1 MPMDHPSFTPADL
14 RIQPR
19 NVMFARGRT
28 AERWWNG
35 GDAVATA
42 FYNSLSLTFPKGEA
56 FFIDSVRNFRD
67 SAPSAQQA
75 QIDAF
80 IKQEAAHS
88 REHAH
93 LNSQVELA
101 GYDVRP
107 MHEDLDSRLAELK
120 DQPPIVGLVTTV
132 ALEHFTA
139 IIAHACLKNERHFK
153 SASPDAARLWKWHA
167 IEEIEHKG
175 VAFDTFLAATQ
186 KLSSYKRWKFR
197 SLVMLHISYTFL
209 RGRVRAMRQFL
220 RQDGMDGPRTWLRI
234 FSYLVI
240 YPGLLRQIF
249 PAWLSFFRPGF
260 HPWQHDDRAL
270 AAEHEAL
277 LALPVLN
284 KDALVRLT

>member
-1 MPMDHPSFTPADL
+1 MDHSSPTPVDL
-14 RIQPR
+14 HIQPR
-19 NVMFARGRT
+19 NVMFARGRS

-35 GDAVATA
+35 GDPVATA

-56 FFIDSVRNFRD
+56 FFIESVRNFRD
-67 SAPSAQQA
+67 SVPAAQQA

-88 REHAH
+88 REHSH
-93 LNSQVELA
+93 LNSQVEQA

-107 MHEDLDSRLAELK
+107 MHADLDSRLAEMK
-120 DQPPIVGLVTTV
+120 DQPPIFGLVTTV

-139 IIAHACLKNERHFK
+139 IIAHACLQNERHFRNA
-153 SASPDAARLWKWHA
+153 SADAARLWKWHA

-175 VAFDTFLAATQ
+175 VAFDTFLAATH
-186 KLSSYKRWKFR
+186 KLSTYKRWKFR

-220 RQDGMDGPRTWLRI
+220 QQDGMDGPRTWLRI
-234 FSYLVI
+234 FSYLLI

-249 PAWLSFFRPGF
+249 PAWLSFFRPSF

-270 AAEHEAL
+270 AAEHEAR

-284 KDALVRLT
+284 KDALVRLA

>member
-1 MPMDHPSFTPADL
+1 MDHPSPTPADL
-14 RIQPR
+14 QIQPR
-19 NVMFARGRT
+19 NVMFARGRN
-28 AERWWNG
+28 AARWWNG

-67 SAPSAQQA
+67 SVPAPQQA

-88 REHAH
+88 REHSH
-93 LNSQVELA
+93 LNNQVEQA
-101 GYDVRP
+101 GYDVGP
-107 MHEDLDSRLAELK
+107 MHADLDSRLAEMK
-120 DQPPIVGLVTTV
+120 DQPPIFGLVTTV

-139 IIAHACLKNERHFK
+139 IIAHACLKSERHFK
-153 SASPDAARLWKWHA
+153 NASPDAARLWKWHA

-175 VAFDTFLAATQ
+175 VAYDTFLAATQ

-209 RGRVRAMRQFL
+209 QGRVRAMRQFL
-220 RQDGMDGPRTWLRI
+220 KQDGMDGPRTWLRI
-234 FSYLVI
+234 FSYLLI

-270 AAEHEAL
+270 AAEHEARL
-277 LALPVLN
+277 GLPVLN
-284 KDALVRLT
+284 KDALIRLT

>member
-1 MPMDHPSFTPADL
+1 MDHPSLSPSDL
-14 RIQPR
+14 TIQPR
-19 NVMFARGRT
+19 NVMFGRGRRT
-28 AERWWNG
+28 ERWWNG
-35 GDAVATA
+35 GDPVATA

-56 FFIDSVRNFRD
+56 FFIESVRHFRD
-67 SAPSAQQA
+67 TVPAQQQG

-93 LNSQVELA
+93 LNSQVEQA
-101 GYDVRP
+101 GYDVAP
-107 MHEDLDSRLAELK
+107 MHADLDSRLAELK
-120 DQPPIVGLVTTV
+120 SQLPIFGLVSTV

-153 SASPDAARLWKWHA
+153 GAAPDAARLWKWHA

-175 VAFDTFLAATQ
+175 VAYDTFLAATQ
-186 KLSSYKRWKFR
+186 GLSTYRRWKFR

-220 RQDGMDGPRTWLRI
+220 KQDGIAGPGTGLRI
-234 FSYLVI
+234 FWFLWVF
-240 YPGLLRQIF
+240 PGLLRQVF
-249 PAWLSFFRPGF
+249 PSWLAFFRPRF
-260 HPWQHDDRAL
+260 HPWQHDDRDLVAV
-270 AAEHEAL
+270 HEAQL
-277 LALPVLN
+277 GLPVLN

>member
-1 MPMDHPSFTPADL
+1 MDHPSPTPADL
-14 RIQPR
+14 QIQPR
-19 NVMFARGRT
+19 NVMFARDRK
-28 AERWWNG
+28 AARWWNG

-67 SAPSAQQA
+67 SVPAAQQA

-88 REHAH
+88 REHHH
-93 LNSQVELA
+93 LNNQVEQA
-101 GYDVRP
+101 GYDVGP
-107 MHEDLDSRLAELK
+107 MHADLDSRLAEMK
-120 DQPPIVGLVTTV
+120 DQPSIVGLVTTV

-139 IIAHACLKNERHFK
+139 IIAHACLKSERHFK
-153 SASPDAARLWKWHA
+153 NASPDAARLWKWHA

-175 VAFDTFLAATQ
+175 VAYDTFLAATRN
-186 KLSSYKRWKFR
+186 LSTYKRWKFR

-209 RGRVRAMRQFL
+209 RGRIRAMRQFL
-220 RQDGMDGPRTWLRI
+220 EQDGMDGPRTWLRI
-234 FSYLVI
+234 FSYLLV

-270 AAEHEAL
+270 VAEHEAL
-277 LALPVLN
+277 LQLPVLN
-284 KDALVRLT
+284 KDALVRLA

>member
-1 MPMDHPSFTPADL
+1 MDQSSPTPADL
-14 RIQPR
+14 HIQPR

-28 AERWWNG
+28 AQRWWNG
-35 GDAVATA
+35 GDAIATA

-56 FFIDSVRNFRD
+56 FFIDSVKNFRD
-67 SAPSAQQA
+67 SVPTQQQA

-88 REHAH
+88 REHNH
-93 LNSQVELA
+93 LNNQVEQA
-101 GYDVRP
+101 GYDVRS
-107 MHEDLDSRLAELK
+107 MHADLDSRLAELK
-120 DQPPIVGLVTTV
+120 DKPPIFGLVTTV

-139 IIAHACLKNERHFK
+139 IIAHACLKSERHFK
-153 SASPDAARLWKWHA
+153 NASPDVARLWKWHA

-175 VAFDTFLAATQ
+175 VAYDTFLAATH
-186 KLSSYKRWKFR
+186 KLSTYKRWKFR

-209 RGRVRAMRQFL
+209 RGRVRAMREFL
-220 RQDGMDGPRTWLRI
+220 KQDGMDGPRTWLRI
-234 FSYLVI
+234 FSYLLI

-270 AAEHEAL
+270 AAEHGARL
-277 LALPVLN
+277 GLPVLN

>member
-1 MPMDHPSFTPADL
+1 MDNPSPTPADL
-14 RIQPR
+14 QIQPR

-28 AERWWNG
+28 AARWWNG

-67 SAPSAQQA
+67 SVPASQQA

-88 REHAH
+88 REHHH
-93 LNSQVELA
+93 LNNQVEQA

-107 MHEDLDSRLAELK
+107 MYEHLDSRLAELK
-120 DQPPIVGLVTTV
+120 AKPAIIGLVTTV

-139 IIAHACLKNERHFK
+139 IIAHACLQSERHLQN
-153 SASPDAARLWKWHA
+153 ASPDAARLWKWHA

-175 VAFDTFLAATQ
+175 VAYDTFLAVTQ
-186 KLSSYKRWKFR
+186 NMSAYKRWKFR
-197 SLVMLHISYTFL
+197 SLVMLNISYTFL
-209 RGRVRAMRQFL
+209 RARVRSMQQFL
-220 RQDGMDGPRTWLRI
+220 KQDGMDGPRTWLRI
-234 FSYLVI
+234 FSYLLI
-240 YPGLLRQIF
+240 YPGLLREIF

-270 AAEHEAL
+270 AAEHEARL
-277 LALPVLN
+277 GLRILN
-284 KDALVRLT
+284 KDALIRLA

>member
-1 MPMDHPSFTPADL
+1 MAYSSPTPADL
-14 RIQPR
+14 QIQPR

-67 SAPSAQQA
+67 SVPPAQQA

-88 REHAH
+88 REHNH
-93 LNSQVELA
+93 LNNQVEQA

-107 MHEDLDSRLAELK
+107 MHADLDSRLAELK
-120 DQPPIVGLVTTV
+120 DKPPIFGLVTTV

-139 IIAHACLKNERHFK
+139 IIAHACLKSERHFK

-175 VAFDTFLAATQ
+175 VAYDTFLAATRN
-186 KLSSYKRWKFR
+186 LSTYKRWKFR

-220 RQDGMDGPRTWLRI
+220 KQDGMDGPRTWLRI
-234 FSYLVI
+234 FSYLLI

-270 AAEHEAL
+270 AAEHEAQL
-277 LALPVLN
+277 GLPVLN
-284 KDALVRLT
+284 KDAPVRLA

>member
-1 MPMDHPSFTPADL
+1 MDHPSPTPADL
-14 RIQPR
+14 QIQPR
-19 NVMFARGRT
+19 NVMFARDRS
-28 AERWWNG
+28 AARWWNG

-56 FFIDSVRNFRD
+56 FFIESVRNFRD
-67 SAPSAQQA
+67 SVPASQQA

-88 REHAH
+88 REHSH
-93 LNSQVELA
+93 LNNQVEQA
-101 GYDVRP
+101 GYDVGP
-107 MHEDLDSRLAELK
+107 MHADLDSRLAEMK
-120 DQPPIVGLVTTV
+120 DQPAIVGLVTTV

-139 IIAHACLKNERHFK
+139 IIAHACLKSERHFK
-153 SASPDAARLWKWHA
+153 NASPDAAGLWKWHA

-175 VAFDTFLAATQ
+175 VAYDTFLAATQ
-186 KLSSYKRWKFR
+186 KLSNYKRWKFR

-220 RQDGMDGPRTWLRI
+220 EQDGMDGPRTWLRI
-234 FSYLVI
+234 FAYLLI
-240 YPGLLRQIF
+240 YPGLLREIF

-270 AAEHEAL
+270 VAEHEARL
-277 LALPVLN
+277 GLPVLN
-284 KDALVRLT
+284 KDALIRLA

>member
-1 MPMDHPSFTPADL
+1 MDHYSPTPADL

-19 NVMFARGRT
+19 NVMFGRGRT

-56 FFIDSVRNFRD
+56 FFIESVRNFRD
-67 SAPSAQQA
+67 SMAPQQQA

-88 REHAH
+88 REHNH
-93 LNSQVELA
+93 LNTQVEQA

-107 MHEDLDSRLAELK
+107 MHADLDARLAELK
-120 DQPPIVGLVTTV
+120 DKPAIFGLVTTV

-139 IIAHACLKNERHFK
+139 IIAHACLKSERHFRG
-153 SASPDAARLWKWHA
+153 ASPDTSRLWKWHA

-175 VAFDTFLAATQ
+175 VAYDTFLAATQ
-186 KLSSYKRWKFR
+186 KLSAYKRWKFR

-220 RQDGMDGPRTWLRI
+220 KQDGMDGPHTWLRI

-270 AAEHEAL
+270 VAEHEAR
-277 LALPVLN
+277 LALPVLA
-284 KDALVRLT
+284 KDALVKVT

>member
-1 MPMDHPSFTPADL
+1 MAYSSPTPADL
-14 RIQPR
+14 QIQPR

-67 SAPSAQQA
+67 SVPPAQQA

-88 REHAH
+88 REHNH
-93 LNSQVELA
+93 LNNQVEQA

-107 MHEDLDSRLAELK
+107 MHADLDSRLAELK
-120 DQPPIVGLVTTV
+120 DKPPIFGLVSTV

-139 IIAHACLKNERHFK
+139 IIAHACLKSERHFK

-175 VAFDTFLAATQ
+175 VAYDTFLAATRN
-186 KLSSYKRWKFR
+186 LSTYKRWKFR

-220 RQDGMDGPRTWLRI
+220 KQDGMDGPRTWLRI
-234 FSYLVI
+234 FSYLLI

-270 AAEHEAL
+270 AAEHEAQL
-277 LALPVLN
+277 CLPLLN
-284 KDALVRLT
+284 KDAPVRLA

>member
-1 MPMDHPSFTPADL
+1 MDHSSPTPADL

-56 FFIDSVRNFRD
+56 FFIESVKYFRD
-67 SAPSAQQA
+67 SVPPEQQA

-88 REHAH
+88 REHNH
-93 LNSQVELA
+93 LNNQVELA

-107 MHEDLDSRLAELK
+107 MHADLDSRLAELK
-120 DQPPIVGLVTTV
+120 DKPPIFGLVTTV

-139 IIAHACLKNERHFK
+139 IIAHACLKSERHFK
-153 SASPDAARLWKWHA
+153 NASPDAARLWKWHA

-175 VAFDTFLAATQ
+175 VAYDTFLAATQ
-186 KLSSYKRWKFR
+186 KLSTYKRWKFR
-197 SLVMLHISYTFL
+197 SLVMLHISCTFL

-220 RQDGMDGPRTWLRI
+220 KQDGMDGPRTWLRI
-234 FSYLVI
+234 FSYLLI

-270 AAEHEAL
+270 VAEHEAQL
-277 LALPVLN
+277 GLPVLN
-284 KDALVRLT
+284 KDALLRLT

>member
-1 MPMDHPSFTPADL
+1 
-14 RIQPR
+14 
-19 NVMFARGRT
+19 MFGRGRN
-28 AERWWNG
+28 AQRWWNG

-67 SAPSAQQA
+67 SVPQRQQA

-88 REHAH
+88 REHSH
-93 LNSQVELA
+93 LNNQVEQA
-101 GYDVRP
+101 GYDVRA
-107 MHEDLDSRLAELK
+107 MHADLDSRLAELK
-120 DQPPIVGLVTTV
+120 DKPPIFGLVTTV

-139 IIAHACLKNERHFK
+139 IIAHACLKSERHFK

-175 VAFDTFLAATQ
+175 VAFDTFLAATR

-220 RQDGMDGPRTWLRI
+220 EQDGMDGPRTWLRI
-234 FSYLVI
+234 FSYLLI

-270 AAEHEAL
+270 VAEHEAQL
-277 LALPVLN
+277 GLPVLN
-284 KDALVRLT
+284 KDALLRLT

>member
-1 MPMDHPSFTPADL
+1 MDHSSPTPADL

-19 NVMFARGRT
+19 NVMFGRGRT

-56 FFIDSVRNFRD
+56 FFIESVRNFRD
-67 SAPSAQQA
+67 SMPQQLQA

-88 REHAH
+88 REHNH
-93 LNSQVELA
+93 LNNQVEQA

-107 MHEDLDSRLAELK
+107 MHADLDARLAELK
-120 DQPPIVGLVTTV
+120 DKPAIFGLVTTV

-139 IIAHACLKNERHFK
+139 IIAHACLKSERHFK
-153 SASPDAARLWKWHA
+153 SASPDTARLWKWHA

-175 VAFDTFLAATQ
+175 VAYDTFLAATQ
-186 KLSSYKRWKFR
+186 KLSAYKRWKFR

-220 RQDGMDGPRTWLRI
+220 KQDGMDGPYTWVRI
-234 FSYLVI
+234 FSYLLI

-270 AAEHEAL
+270 VAEHEAL
-277 LALPVLN
+277 LALPVLT
-284 KDALVRLT
+284 KDSLVKLT

>member
-1 MPMDHPSFTPADL
+1 MDHSSPTPADL
-14 RIQPR
+14 QIQPR

-28 AERWWNG
+28 AARWWNG

-67 SAPSAQQA
+67 SVPAQQQG

-88 REHAH
+88 REHSH
-93 LNSQVELA
+93 LNNQVEQA
-101 GYDVRP
+101 GYDVGP
-107 MHEDLDSRLAELK
+107 MHADLDSRLAEMK
-120 DQPPIVGLVTTV
+120 KQPPIVGLVTTV

-139 IIAHACLKNERHFK
+139 IIAHACLKSERHFK
-153 SASPDAARLWKWHA
+153 NASQDAARLWKWHA

-175 VAFDTFLAATQ
+175 VAYDTFLAATQ
-186 KLSSYKRWKFR
+186 KLSTYKRWKFR

-220 RQDGMDGPRTWLRI
+220 EQDAMDGPGTWLRI
-234 FSYLVI
+234 FWYLLI

-270 AAEHEAL
+270 AAEHEAR

-284 KDALVRLT
+284 KDALVKLA

>member
-1 MPMDHPSFTPADL
+1 
-14 RIQPR
+14 
-19 NVMFARGRT
+19 MFARGRT

-35 GDAVATA
+35 GDAIATA

-56 FFIDSVRNFRD
+56 FFIESVRNFRD
-67 SAPSAQQA
+67 RVPLEQQA

-88 REHAH
+88 REHSH
-93 LNSQVELA
+93 LNNQVEQA
-101 GYDVRP
+101 GYDVSA
-107 MHEDLDSRLAELK
+107 MHADLDSRLAEMK

-139 IIAHACLKNERHFK
+139 IIAHACLKSERHFK
-153 SASPDAARLWKWHA
+153 NAASDAARLWKWHA

-175 VAFDTFLAATQ
+175 VAYDTFLGATQ
-186 KLSSYKRWKFR
+186 NWSAYKRWKIR
-197 SLVMLHISYTFL
+197 SLVMLNISYSFL
-209 RGRVRAMRQFL
+209 RGRLRATRQFL
-220 RQDGMDGPRTWLRI
+220 KQDGIDGPRTWLRV
-234 FSYLVI
+234 FSYLVL
-240 YPGLLRQIF
+240 YPGLLRQIL

-270 AAEHEAL
+270 AAEHEAR

>member
-1 MPMDHPSFTPADL
+1 MDHSSPTPVDL
-14 RIQPR
+14 HIQPR
-19 NVMFARGRT
+19 NVMFARGRS

-35 GDAVATA
+35 GDPVATA

-56 FFIDSVRNFRD
+56 FFIESVRNFRD
-67 SAPSAQQA
+67 SVPAAQQA

-88 REHAH
+88 REHSH
-93 LNSQVELA
+93 LNSQVEQA

-107 MHEDLDSRLAELK
+107 MHTDLDSRLAEMK
-120 DQPPIVGLVTTV
+120 DQPPIFGLVTTV

-139 IIAHACLKNERHFK
+139 IIAHACLQNERHFRNA
-153 SASPDAARLWKWHA
+153 SADAARLWKWHA

-175 VAFDTFLAATQ
+175 VAFDTFLAATH
-186 KLSSYKRWKFR
+186 KLSTYKRWKFR

-220 RQDGMDGPRTWLRI
+220 QQDGMDGPRTWLRI
-234 FSYLVI
+234 FSYLLI

-249 PAWLSFFRPGF
+249 PAWLSFFRPSF

-270 AAEHEAL
+270 AAEHEAR

-284 KDALVRLT
+284 KDALVRLA

>member
-1 MPMDHPSFTPADL
+1 MDHSSPTPADL
-14 RIQPR
+14 HIQPR
-19 NVMFARGRT
+19 NVMFARGRSAT
-28 AERWWNG
+28 RWWNG
-35 GDAVATA
+35 GNPVATA

-56 FFIDSVRNFRD
+56 FFIDSVRNFRECVP
-67 SAPSAQQA
+67 PSQQA

-88 REHAH
+88 REHSH
-93 LNSQVELA
+93 LNHQVEQA

-107 MHEDLDSRLAELK
+107 MHADLDSRLAELRDK
-120 DQPPIVGLVTTV
+120 PPIFGLVSTV

-139 IIAHACLKNERHFK
+139 IIAHACLKSERHFER
-153 SASPDAARLWKWHA
+153 ASPDAARLWKWHA

-175 VAFDTFLAATQ
+175 VAYDTFLAATH
-186 KLSSYKRWKFR
+186 KLSTYKRWKFR

-220 RQDGMDGPRTWLRI
+220 KQDGMDGPRTWLRI

-270 AAEHEAL
+270 VAEHEARL
-277 LALPVLN
+277 GLPVMN

>member
-1 MPMDHPSFTPADL
+1 MEHISATPEDL

-19 NVMFARGRT
+19 NVMFGRGRT
-28 AERWWNG
+28 AQRWWNG
-35 GDAVATA
+35 GDPVATA

-67 SAPSAQQA
+67 GVPPQQQA

-88 REHAH
+88 REHNH
-93 LNSQVELA
+93 LNIQVEQA

-107 MHEDLDSRLAELK
+107 MHADLDSRLAELK
-120 DQPPIVGLVTTV
+120 DKPPIFGLVTTV

-139 IIAHACLKNERHFK
+139 IIAHACLKSERHFK
-153 SASPDAARLWKWHA
+153 GASPDVARLWKWHA

-175 VAFDTFLAATQ
+175 VAYDTFLAATQ
-186 KLSSYKRWKFR
+186 KLSAYKRWKFR

-220 RQDGMDGPRTWLRI
+220 KQDGMDGPRTWLRV

-270 AAEHEAL
+270 VAEHEARL
-277 LALPVLN
+277 GLPVLS